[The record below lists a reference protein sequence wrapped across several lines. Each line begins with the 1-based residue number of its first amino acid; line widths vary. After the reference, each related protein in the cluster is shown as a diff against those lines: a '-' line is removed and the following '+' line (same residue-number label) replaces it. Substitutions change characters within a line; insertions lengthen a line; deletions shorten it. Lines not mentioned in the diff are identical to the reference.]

1 MAARMA
7 ALSSECKEKL
17 KATSKRSQFYDKSAP
32 STIAK
37 RNNYFEYCKTIYE
50 IEDENTMY
58 SRETL
63 IDFVCGFVECMAT
76 ASEGVLSDK
85 PKAFHIQIL
94 TLIKK

>member
-1 MAARMA
+1 MA

-37 RNNYFEYCKTIYE
+37 RKQARSNYFEYCKTIYE

-94 TLIKK
+94 TLIRN